1 MASRKN
7 LKKTVNFIVEEIVT
21 DCLVQQALK
30 ETDEK
35 NVDEVLSDVMN
46 LQNEFL
52 ARISH
57 TEPSNVKSFYKDFY
71 KDFNDRVDAIYA
83 KIDAF

>member
-30 ETDEK
+30 DTDENK
-35 NVDEVLSDVMN
+35 VDEVLADVLS

-52 ARISH
+52 SRANH
-57 TEPSNVKSFYKDFY
+57 TEPNNVKAFYKDFY
-71 KDFNDRVDAIYA
+71 ADFNAGVDAIYA
-83 KIDAF
+83 KIEAF

>member
-30 ETDEK
+30 DADEAK
-35 NVDEVLSDVMN
+35 VDEVLGDVMA

-57 TEPSNVKSFYKDFY
+57 TEPNKAGSFYKDFY
-71 KDFNDRVDAIYA
+71 KEFNAGVDAIYA

>member
-30 ETDEK
+30 DTDEAK
-35 NVDEVLSDVMN
+35 VDEVLADVLA

-52 ARISH
+52 ARTNH
-57 TEPSNVKSFYKDFY
+57 TEPNNVKAFYKDFY
-71 KDFNDRVDAIYA
+71 TDFNARVDAIYA

>member
-30 ETDEK
+30 DTDETK
-35 NVDEVLSDVMN
+35 VEEVLAEVLS

-52 ARISH
+52 ARANH
-57 TEPSNVKSFYKDFY
+57 TEPNNVKNYYKEFY
-71 KDFNDRVDAIYA
+71 KDFNARVDTIYA
-83 KIDAF
+83 KIEAF

>member
-30 ETDEK
+30 DTDEAK
-35 NVDEVLSDVMN
+35 VEEVLADVLS

-52 ARISH
+52 ARANH
-57 TEPSNVKSFYKDFY
+57 TEPNNVKSYYKEFY
-71 KDFNDRVDAIYA
+71 KDFNARVDTIYG
-83 KIDAF
+83 KIEAF